1 MGWWWIV
8 IGVVSFLAGLTVWAW
23 KEELAFQILLLR
35 RQSCLFIFAFVF
47 VIKTAVCGKNHT

>member
-35 RQSCLFIFAFVF
+35 HDAHRHRTMREKPLRRR
-47 VIKTAVCGKNHT
+47 TG